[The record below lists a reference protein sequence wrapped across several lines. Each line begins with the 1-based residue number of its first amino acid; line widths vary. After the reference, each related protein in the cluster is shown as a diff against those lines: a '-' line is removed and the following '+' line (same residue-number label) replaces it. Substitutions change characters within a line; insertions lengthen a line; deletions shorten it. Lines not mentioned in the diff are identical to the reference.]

1 MKLLEKIKKG
11 LMGIGGFLL
20 MIPTKVLAMP
30 VDDAMIQTYLYGPPK
45 EPPKPSLIEIIWN
58 IARNL
63 IFPVVLLMGIIIY
76 FKKSKSSKKKKLLVT
91 LGIIVL
97 VALLYFFINKIVINL
112 NLL

>member
-11 LMGIGGFLL
+11 LIGIGGFLL

-30 VDDAMIQTYLYGPPK
+30 DDAMIHAYLYGPPK

-63 IFPVVLLMGIIIY
+63 IFPVVLLIGIIIY
-76 FKKSKSSKKKKLLVT
+76 LKK
-91 LGIIVL
+91 
-97 VALLYFFINKIVINL
+97 NL
-112 NLL
+112 